1 MAESNIANTTT
12 IYGRTNYLNVTDFNQ
27 ILVSNAP
34 ESGVV
39 YKINSLF
46 IANKDENYA
55 VDVDIRIVRIVGA
68 GAYAEVK
75 SFYIA
80 RAITVPRDATLIAV
94 CRDNPIYLEPGDMVQ
109 VRAGINSRADA
120 TVSYEFITD
129 TVVVPPTLTVPSAPL
144 NLTAEPGNATI
155 SLYWSE
161 PAANGGTPVFDYVI
175 QVSSRP
181 DSSTAWPVFTTLT
194 KPESAARSFS
204 LAATNGHEYRFRV
217 GALNGL
223 GVGAWSDVTDIVTPT
238 SFAAPSNLTAT
249 AYNASALINWSTPGS
264 TGGQVITQYA
274 VRWSIDDGQ
283 TWLPSRTG
291 ILTGSVTTAKTILN
305 LQNNIPYVFS
315 VRGVSLSAAGVW
327 SVPSTQV
334 IPLSSSP
341 PPPINSANYS
351 RAANWNA
358 TTNGNL
364 LSVGTSGSTSAYGL
378 YDMNGNVNEWLETRS
393 IEASSST
400 DAYTPGGAFTDALT
414 NKLASTGFIS
424 AGAGLDT
431 QQYLSVGA
439 KTPTCGFRLVSFETS
454 PVILHS
460 NIFMAVGDIGNSN
473 SAVNGFLF
481 RSFGAVP
488 YAYKIQK
495 YEVSNAE
502 YVDFLNDVDP
512 TGTNTLGL
520 YDANMT
526 SNVHGGITYNAA
538 GPSGARYEI
547 KQNMAAKPVNFV
559 SWYSSIRYANWLH
572 NGQTGPGTT
581 EDGAYEC
588 SSAFPTGGDDPIT
601 DFTNYAVTP
610 AGGSDGSDSDL
621 SLVRKTG
628 AKYVLPT
635 THEWFKAAFYKGGG
649 TQAGYWEYAT
659 RSNTPPSAVTATAT
673 GNGVL

>member
-1 MAESNIANTTT
+1 
-12 IYGRTNYLNVTDFNQ
+12 
-27 ILVSNAP
+27 
-34 ESGVV
+34 
-39 YKINSLF
+39 
-46 IANKDENYA
+46 
-55 VDVDIRIVRIVGA
+55 
-68 GAYAEVK
+68 
-75 SFYIA
+75 
-80 RAITVPRDATLIAV
+80 
-94 CRDNPIYLEPGDMVQ
+94 
-109 VRAGINSRADA
+109 
-120 TVSYEFITD
+120 
-129 TVVVPPTLTVPSAPL
+129 
-144 NLTAEPGNATI
+144 
-155 SLYWSE
+155 LYWSE

-223 GVGAWSDVTDIVTPT
+223 GVGAWSNVTDIVTPT

-264 TGGQVITQYA
+264 IPSGVVITQYA

-283 TWLPSRTG
+283 TWLPSRNG

-315 VRGVSLSAAGVW
+315 VRGIAANTAGIW
-327 SVPSTQV
+327 SIPSTQV

-341 PPPINSANYS
+341 PAPINSANYAG
-351 RAANWNA
+351 AANWNA

-393 IEASSST
+393 VEASSSA
-400 DAYTPGGAFTDALT
+400 DAYTPGGAFTDVLLD
-414 NKLASTGFIS
+414 KLASTGFIS
-424 AGAGLDT
+424 SGSGLNT
-431 QQYLSVGA
+431 QQYLSVTA

-460 NIFMAVGDIGNSN
+460 NIFMDVGDIGNSN
-473 SAVNGFLF
+473 AASNGFLF
-481 RSFGAVP
+481 RSFGAVA

-502 YVDFLNDVDP
+502 YVDFLNNVDP
-512 TGTNTLGL
+512 TGANTLGL
-520 YDANMT
+520 YDANMA
-526 SNVHGGITYNAA
+526 SNVHGGIVYNAA
-538 GPSGARYEI
+538 GSAGARYEI
-547 KQNMAAKPVNFV
+547 RQNMAAKPVNFV
-559 SWYSSIRYANWLH
+559 SWYSAIRYANWLH
-572 NGQTGPGTT
+572 NGRTGPGTT
-581 EDGAYEC
+581 ENGSYQF
-588 SSAFPTGGDDPIT
+588 SSAFPTGDDTPAG
-601 DFTNYAVTP
+601 DFTNYAATP
-610 AGGSDGSDSDL
+610 ENDGSDSDL
-621 SLVRKTG
+621 TLVRKTG

-673 GNGVL
+673 GDGVL